1 MATNTQ
7 RGVLE
12 ESVKAFKQVKLHG
25 AILSKV
31 DETISLGGALS
42 IAIEH
47 DLPLAYLSDGQQ
59 VPEDLHPARAHTL
72 VSRAVTIM
80 QQVGVGTRDDNLL
93 TTIGGMAAHAH
104 G

>member
-1 MATNTQ
+1 M
-7 RGVLE
+7 
-12 ESVKAFKQVKLHG
+12 KAFKQVKLNG

-47 DLPLAYLSDGQQ
+47 ELPLAYLSDGQQ

-72 VSRAVTIM
+72 ISRAVTIM

-93 TTIGGMAAHAH
+93 TTIDGMAAHAH
-104 G
+104 V